1 MTGAWNFGG
10 PGGFAIPQT
19 TVTLDMPS
27 DVSGDQIRGLIGQ
40 TAGGGELVFP
50 VEPNGGIGD
59 GAGPIPLG
67 SPMPVEPDGGIG
79 DGAGPIP
86 LEDPMP
92 VEPDGGIGDGA
103 GPIPLEDPMP
113 VEPDGGIGDGAGPI
127 PDGEGETGADDG
139 EVTIMPV
146 EPDGGIGDG
155 AGPIPDGEGETGADD
170 GEVTIMPVEPDGGIG
185 DGAGPIPDGE
195 GETGA
200 DDGEVT
206 IMPVEPDGGIGDG
219 AGPIPDGEGE
229 TGADDGEVTIMPV
242 EPGGGIGDGAGPPPD
257 ADIDPVEENIIEGGG
272 EGTKADDT
280 FIASEEADTFIFQA
294 GHGND
299 TVHGFDVTEDRLD
312 FSGTEIDFTDLES
325 LLAHTFDQVDEGVVF
340 GVYIETGEGTS
351 VYLDGVS
358 SADLASAMIDF

>member
-1 MTGAWNFGG
+1 MIYMTGAWNFGG

-86 LEDPMP
+86 LEDP
-92 VEPDGGIGDGA
+92 
-103 GPIPLEDPMP
+103 
-113 VEPDGGIGDGAGPI
+113 
-127 PDGEGETGADDG
+127 
-139 EVTIMPV
+139 
-146 EPDGGIGDG
+146 
-155 AGPIPDGEGETGADD
+155 
-170 GEVTIMPVEPDGGIG
+170 MPVEPDGGIG